1 MKLIFFALILASVAL
16 TLLAESD
23 SAGFITTTALS
34 FFAITVVIFRVDLQ
48 EASIP
53 SNPNSIKNVLM

>member
-1 MKLIFFALILASVAL
+1 
-16 TLLAESD
+16 
-23 SAGFITTTALS
+23 
-34 FFAITVVIFRVDLQ
+34 VIFRVDLQ